1 MAGST
6 TGVTG
11 QFRLKEDVPVSSRAT
26 KLWRL
31 SAHWGCNAILAL
43 LWGKFALNA
52 YNRWVHSGSLI
63 LLGLV
68 LFNTLLVTVTIAR
81 RPSVSTSTQIKD
93 WLAAVLTVGLSMV
106 FRPWGWHQS
115 FAQAA
120 GSILQGIGLII
131 MTVALTNLGR
141 SFGIVAANRGIKR
154 SGLYGWVRHPL
165 YGGELIFFTG
175 FLLTTFSPY
184 NLIVWFGMLVGLVI
198 RSWAEEDHLS
208 RDPEYQAYM
217 KAVPYSF
224 FPKLF

>member
-1 MAGST
+1 MVSST
-6 TGVTG
+6 EVRERPGLRHGVT
-11 QFRLKEDVPVSSRAT
+11 VPSRSR

-31 SAHWGCNAILAL
+31 AGHLGLNVILAL
-43 LWGKFALNA
+43 AWGKFAWNA
-52 YNRWVHSGSLI
+52 YHQWAQTGSLVV
-63 LLGLV
+63 LGLV
-68 LFNTLLVTVTIAR
+68 VYNTLLVSVTIAR

-93 WLAAVLTVGLSMV
+93 WVAALLTVGLSIL
-106 FRPWGWHQS
+106 FRPWGWHQW

-120 GSILQGIGLII
+120 GSILQGVGVVI
-131 MTVALTNLGR
+131 MMVALTNLGR
-141 SFGIVAANRGIKR
+141 SFGIVAANRGIKQ
-154 SGLYGWVRHPL
+154 SGLYRWVRHPL

-184 NLIVWFGMLVGLVI
+184 NLTVWFGVLLGLVI

-208 RDPEYQAYM
+208 QDPEYQAYI

>member
-1 MAGST
+1 MGSAEVGERSGLRQ
-6 TGVTG
+6 GVT
-11 QFRLKEDVPVSSRAT
+11 VPSRNR
-26 KLWRL
+26 KPWRL
-31 SAHWGCNAILAL
+31 AGHLGLNIILAL
-43 LWGKFALNA
+43 AWGKLALNA
-52 YNRWVHSGSLI
+52 YHRWAQTGSLVV
-63 LLGLV
+63 LGLV
-68 LFNTLLVTVTIAR
+68 VYNTILVSVTIAR

-93 WLAAVLTVGLSMV
+93 WVAALLTVGLSMV
-106 FRPWGWHQS
+106 FRPTEWDQW

-120 GSILQGIGLII
+120 GSILQGVGVVI
-131 MTVALTNLGR
+131 MMVALASLGR

-184 NLIVWFGMLVGLVI
+184 NLIVWFGVLLGLVI
-198 RSWAEEDHLS
+198 RSWAEEDLLS
-208 RDPEYQAYM
+208 QDPEYQTYM